1 MENIMSEITKVLA
14 FDFGASSGRAMLFQF
29 DGEKI
34 TIDEIHRFSNDP
46 VTVNGDMYWDFLRLF
61 FEIKQG
67 ILKCIN
73 GGHADISAIGID
85 TWGVDYGFFDKNG
98 KLLGN
103 VRHYRDTRTN
113 GMIEK
118 AAERVGGKKYIY
130 EQTGI
135 QFAQLNS
142 LYQMYSSVLD
152 NDPTLA
158 NADKVLFAPDIF
170 NYFLTGVMKNEY
182 TMASTT
188 QLLDPYTKNWNFD
201 FIEKMGIPTN
211 IFCDIVQPGT
221 VIGTLSDEICE
232 ELGCPKVPV
241 IAVAAHDTASA
252 VASVP
257 ALSGDDYVYIS
268 SGTWAL
274 LGVENDQPII
284 NDTAMKFNFTNEGG
298 VGGKI
303 RFLRNIMG
311 LWIIQESRRQWQRE
325 GKDYSFNDLEQQA
338 WAATP
343 FASLI
348 DPDYGKFGVPGNM
361 PKRIKEFCKETG
373 QTVPETPG
381 DVIRCAAQSLA
392 LKVAMSVD
400 GMEET
405 LGRKINKIHMV
416 GGGIKDSMVCQFIA
430 NASGR
435 TVIAGPVEA
444 TSTGNAIVQFIALG
458 KIKDLTA
465 ARAII
470 KDSFPVKIYE
480 PQDQEDWQ
488 KAYEKFKGLAKM
500 S

>member
-1 MENIMSEITKVLA
+1 MAENTKILA

-29 DGEKI
+29 DGENI

-46 VTVNGDMYWDFLRLF
+46 VTVNGSMYWDFLRLF

-73 GGHADISAIGID
+73 GGHADIQAIGID
-85 TWGVDYGFFDKNG
+85 TWGVDYAFFDKNG
-98 KLLGN
+98 KMLGN
-103 VRHYRDTRTN
+103 PHHYRDTRTN

-118 AAERVGGKKYIY
+118 LAQQVGGKEYIY
-130 EQTGI
+130 NKTGI
-135 QFAQLNS
+135 QFAGLNS
-142 LYQMYSSVLD
+142 LYQMYSSVVCD
-152 NDPTLA
+152 DPTLK

-188 QLLDPYTKNWNFD
+188 QMLDPYTRNWCYEL
-201 FIEKMGIPTN
+201 IEKAGLPKE
-211 IFCDIVQPGT
+211 IFGEIIFPGEIV
-221 VIGTLSDEICE
+221 GTLSDEICE
-232 ELGCPKVPV
+232 ELGCPKIPV
-241 IAVAAHDTASA
+241 IAVGAHDTASA

-257 ALSGDDYVYIS
+257 VTEGDDYVYIS
-268 SGTWAL
+268 SGTLAL
-274 LGVENDQPII
+274 LGVENDEPLI
-284 NDTAMKFNFTNEGG
+284 NETAMKFNFTNEGG
-298 VGGKI
+298 VANKI

-338 WAATP
+338 WQAKP
-343 FASLI
+343 FESLI
-348 DPDYGKFGVPGNM
+348 DPDYEAFGVPGNM
-361 PKRIKEFCKETG
+361 PRRIKEFCEKTG
-373 QTVPETPG
+373 QVVPSTAG

-392 LKVAMSVD
+392 FKIAMSVD

-430 NASGR
+430 SASGR

-444 TSTGNAIVQFIALG
+444 TSTGNAIVQFMALG
-458 KIKDLTA
+458 KIKDITE
-465 ARAII
+465 ARNII
-470 KDSFPVKIYE
+470 KKSFPVKVYE
-480 PQDQEDWQ
+480 PQDQEEW
-488 KAYEKFKGLAKM
+488 KAAYEKFKAIAKM
-500 S
+500 